1 LVSSIY
7 IEFGEKNLCCAFVR
21 DLSNKKAKEEEI
33 KLSMSTIDGSSDMI
47 YWLDRRAK
55 IFYANEEATKNMG
68 YSNAELVGIS
78 LFKITPNRNK
88 DQWEQQ
94 WEKIKQ
100 TRHLVYESLMKRKSG
115 KVFPVEVTLNYIVYE
130 GKEMLSA
137 YVKDITARKA
147 AALKLEMAYEEIKQL
162 KETAEEENMILKDEI
177 KLESGFQNII
187 SKSPNYKKVL
197 KQVEQVAAADA
208 TVLILGETGTGKELL
223 ARAIHE
229 LSPRAEKTMIKV
241 NCGALPAN
249 LIESEL
255 FGYEKGAFTGA
266 NKAKK
271 GRFELAHKGT
281 IFLDEIGDLPLDLQS
296 KLLRVLQEGEIEKLG
311 DTKTIKVDVRVIA
324 ATNRD
329 LEQKV
334 TNKTFRADLFY
345 RLNVFPIYNI
355 PLRERKED
363 ILPLVSHF
371 VDKYCKKMGKQIKE
385 ISPSMLKKLT
395 RYDFPGNIRELEN
408 IIERAIILTQEEK
421 LFLDTS
427 LFRKEAKAN
436 PTFLSLDAAQKQH
449 ILAALKRTKGKI
461 SGAEG
466 AAAILQIND
475 KTLTSRMK
483 KLGISRKDF

>member
-1 LVSSIY
+1 
-7 IEFGEKNLCCAFVR
+7 
-21 DLSNKKAKEEEI
+21 
-33 KLSMSTIDGSSDMI
+33 
-47 YWLDRRAK
+47 
-55 IFYANEEATKNMG
+55 
-68 YSNAELVGIS
+68 
-78 LFKITPNRNK
+78 
-88 DQWEQQ
+88 
-94 WEKIKQ
+94 
-100 TRHLVYESLMKRKSG
+100 
-115 KVFPVEVTLNYIVYE
+115 
-130 GKEMLSA
+130 
-137 YVKDITARKA
+137 
-147 AALKLEMAYEEIKQL
+147 
-162 KETAEEENMILKDEI
+162 
-177 KLESGFQNII
+177 
-187 SKSPNYKKVL
+187 
-197 KQVEQVAAADA
+197 
-208 TVLILGETGTGKELL
+208 
-223 ARAIHE
+223 
-229 LSPRAEKTMIKV
+229 
-241 NCGALPAN
+241 
-249 LIESEL
+249 
-255 FGYEKGAFTGA
+255 
-266 NKAKK
+266 
-271 GRFELAHKGT
+271 
-281 IFLDEIGDLPLDLQS
+281 
-296 KLLRVLQEGEIEKLG
+296 
-311 DTKTIKVDVRVIA
+311 VIA